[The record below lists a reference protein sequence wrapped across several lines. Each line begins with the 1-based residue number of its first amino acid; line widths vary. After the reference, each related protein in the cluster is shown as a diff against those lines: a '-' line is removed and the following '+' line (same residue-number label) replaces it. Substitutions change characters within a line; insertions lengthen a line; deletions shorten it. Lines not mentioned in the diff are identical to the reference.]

1 MSLEYEISS
10 LVLPLDLNVKY
21 APSGTSA
28 KNRTIKKLRVMIFER
43 AALALDF
50 EASKTPRGLVP
61 PKRCTIASTSSLSA
75 AVCSA
80 LTP

>member
-43 AALALDF
+43 SALALDF
-50 EASKTPRGLVP
+50 EASKT
-61 PKRCTIASTSSLSA
+61 
-75 AVCSA
+75 
-80 LTP
+80 